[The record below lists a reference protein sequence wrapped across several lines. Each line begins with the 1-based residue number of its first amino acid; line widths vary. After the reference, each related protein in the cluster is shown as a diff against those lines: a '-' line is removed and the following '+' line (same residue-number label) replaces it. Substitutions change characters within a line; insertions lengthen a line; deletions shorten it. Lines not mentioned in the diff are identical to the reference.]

1 MTAVGFYRDDVTGS
15 VDALVQFRRA
25 GCDGVLVTSPDG
37 VKGAL
42 GGDPDVV
49 GIAGVA
55 RSLPV
60 ADLDAE
66 VRPAL
71 ELLRDL
77 RVPVVQYKA
86 CSTADSSPT
95 VGSLGR
101 VLEIARDVFGPATVP
116 ALFAQP
122 DFGRYTFFGHHFARD
137 GEQAYRLDRQPTMS
151 RHPVTPMTES
161 DLARHLGAQ
170 TALPVGALHWTA
182 YDGGADAVA
191 RAWRETDDAA
201 VVCDGFTDEHLELIG
216 RAVLAAGSPFVLG
229 AGGLSLGI
237 GRALG
242 RTSPPP
248 PAVTTPSPGP
258 TLVLSGSGSPRTA
271 AQVAAAERA
280 GWTTVH
286 LLTPGAVDEAVA
298 RHAEGADVVVHT
310 SVPEQC
316 GSATEIQ
323 PGPPGTE
330 TATSSEIEE
339 RLARIGTAC
348 LARDPRT
355 RLVVCGGDTSGAVLR
370 RLGVDALAVA
380 ALPWGNVALCHASGA
395 PSDHVVPAEVVL
407 KGGQQGHDDLF
418 DDVRTA
424 RPRRL

>member
-1 MTAVGFYRDDVTGS
+1 MTAAGFYGDDFTGS

-25 GCDGVLVTSPDG
+25 GCDGVLVTSADG

-55 RSLPV
+55 RSLPT
-60 ADLDAE
+60 AELEAE

-71 ELLRDL
+71 VLLRDL

-86 CSTADSSPT
+86 CSTADSSPS

-122 DFGRYTFFGHHFARD
+122 DFGRYTVFGHHFARD
-137 GEQAYRLDRQPTMS
+137 GERVYRLDRQPTMS
-151 RHPVTPMTES
+151 THPVTPMTES

-170 TALPVGALHWTA
+170 TALPVGSLPWTA
-182 YDGGADAVA
+182 YEAGADAVA
-191 RAWRETDDAA
+191 RFWQESDDAA

-216 RAVLAAGSPFVLG
+216 RAVLAGDSPFVLG

-242 RTSPPP
+242 RAATPPP
-248 PAVTTPSPGP
+248 TSTTPSPGP

-271 AQVAAAERA
+271 AQVVAAERA

-298 RHAEGADVVVHT
+298 LHAAGDDVVVHT
-310 SVPEQC
+310 TRP
-316 GSATEIQ
+316 AT
-323 PGPPGTE
+323 PGTG

-339 RLARIGTAC
+339 RLARIGAAC

-355 RLVVCGGDTSGAVLR
+355 RLIVCGGDTSGNVLR
-370 RLGVDALAVA
+370 RLGADSLAVA

-395 PSDHVVPAEVVL
+395 PFDRPVEVVL

>member
-1 MTAVGFYRDDVTGS
+1 MTAAGFYGDDFTGS

-42 GGDPDVV
+42 AGGPDVV

-60 ADLDAE
+60 ADIDAE

-86 CSTADSSPT
+86 CSTADSSPA

-101 VLEIARDVFGPATVP
+101 VVEIARDVFGPATVP

-122 DFGRYTFFGHHFARD
+122 DFGRYTVFGHHFARD
-137 GEQAYRLDRQPTMS
+137 GERVYRLDRQPTMS

-170 TALPVGALHWTA
+170 TTLPIGALHWPA
-182 YDGGADAVA
+182 YAGGPDAVA

-201 VVCDGFTDEHLELIG
+201 VVCDGFADEHLELIG
-216 RAVLAAGSPFVLG
+216 RAVLTTAGGEPRFVLG

-242 RTSPPP
+242 RMAAPPP
-248 PAVTTPSPGP
+248 TTAAPSPGP

-280 GWTTVH
+280 GWTSVH
-286 LLTPGAVDEAVA
+286 LLTPGAADEAVV

-310 SVPEQC
+310 TRPGP
-316 GSATEIQ
+316 GSATS
-323 PGPPGTE
+323 
-330 TATSSEIEE
+330 AEIEE
-339 RLARIGTAC
+339 GLARIGAAC

-355 RLVVCGGDTSGAVLR
+355 RLVVCGGDTSGNVLR

-395 PSDHVVPAEVVL
+395 PYDRPVEVVL

>member
-1 MTAVGFYRDDVTGS
+1 MTAAAFYGDDFTGS
-15 VDALVQFRRA
+15 VDSLVQFRRA
-25 GCDGVLVTSPDG
+25 GCDGVLVTSVDG

-42 GGDPDVV
+42 GGGSGSEPDVV
-49 GIAGVA
+49 GVAGVA
-55 RSLPV
+55 RSLP
-60 ADLDAE
+60 AAELDAE

-86 CSTADSSPT
+86 CSTADSSPA

-137 GEQAYRLDRQPTMS
+137 GEQVYRLDRQPTMS

-170 TALPVGALHWTA
+170 TELPIGALPWTA
-182 YDGGADAVA
+182 YGGGADAVA
-191 RAWRETDDAA
+191 AAWRESEAAA

-216 RAVLAAGSPFVLG
+216 RAVLHVADGDRPAFVLG
-229 AGGLSLGI
+229 AGGLSLGL

-242 RTSPPP
+242 RTATVP
-248 PAVTTPSPGP
+248 PAKATPAPGP

-286 LLTPGAVDEAVA
+286 LLAPRAVDDAIA
-298 RHAEGADVVVHT
+298 RHAAGEDVVVHT
-310 SVPEQC
+310 TRTDE
-316 GSATEIQ
+316 
-323 PGPPGTE
+323 PP
-330 TATSSEIEE
+330 TATSREIEE
-339 RLARIGTAC
+339 RLAHIGAAC

-355 RLVVCGGDTSGAVLR
+355 RLVVCGGDTSGNVLR
-370 RLGVDALAVA
+370 RLGVETLAVA
-380 ALPWGNVALCHASGA
+380 ALPWGNVALCHAGGA
-395 PSDHVVPAEVVL
+395 LSDRPVEVVL
-407 KGGQQGHDDLF
+407 KGGQQGHEDLF

-424 RPRRL
+424 RPRRP

>member
-1 MTAVGFYRDDVTGS
+1 MTAAGFYGDDFTGS

-55 RSLPV
+55 RSLPA
-60 ADLDAE
+60 ADLEAE

-77 RVPVVQYKA
+77 RVSVVQYKA
-86 CSTADSSPT
+86 CSTADSSPA

-101 VLEIARDVFGPATVP
+101 VVEIARDVFGPATVP

-137 GEQAYRLDRQPTMS
+137 GERVHRLDRQPTMS
-151 RHPVTPMTES
+151 RHPVTPMTEA

-170 TALPVGALHWTA
+170 TTLPIGSLHWTA
-182 YDGGADAVA
+182 YAGGADAVA
-191 RAWRETDDAA
+191 RAWRETDAAA

-216 RAVLAAGSPFVLG
+216 RAVLAPAGGDRQSFVLG

-242 RTSPPP
+242 RTAPPP
-248 PAVTTPSPGP
+248 PAAAAPSPGP

-280 GWTTVH
+280 GWASVH
-286 LLTPGAVDEAVA
+286 LLAPGAGDEAVA
-298 RHAEGADVVVHT
+298 RHAEGAGVVVHT
-310 SVPEQC
+310 
-316 GSATEIQ
+316 TR
-323 PGPPGTE
+323 PGPG
-330 TATSSEIEE
+330 TATSTEIEG
-339 RLARIGTAC
+339 RLARIGAAC

-355 RLVVCGGDTSGAVLR
+355 RLVVCGGDTSGNVLR
-370 RLGVDALAVA
+370 RLGVDALAVT

-395 PSDHVVPAEVVL
+395 PYARPVEVVL